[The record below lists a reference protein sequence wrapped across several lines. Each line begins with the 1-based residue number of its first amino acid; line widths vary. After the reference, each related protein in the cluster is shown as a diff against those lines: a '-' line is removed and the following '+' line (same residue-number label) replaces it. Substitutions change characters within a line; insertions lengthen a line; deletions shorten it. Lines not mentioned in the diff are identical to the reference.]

1 MKITTK
7 RLKQIIKEELE
18 KDLGES
24 KPVGSREMDS
34 TRMAAGLPVYKEVSQ
49 ELLDLASKIET
60 GEVADM
66 DAFLSEFMA
75 IQKILDAHGRAVP
88 DTSGQVHEAS
98 DQRFNADVE
107 AKKLRV
113 HARTVKNPK
122 RRAGIERLAQDIED
136 GTVSSW
142 PQYFAAMQIHKRPEK
157 A

>member
-7 RLKQIIKEELE
+7 QLKQIIKEELE

-34 TRMAAGLPVYKEVSQ
+34 TRMAAGLPVYKKVSQ

-75 IQKILDAHGRAVP
+75 IQKILDAHGRALP
-88 DTSGQVHEAS
+88 DTSGQVHERRS
-98 DQRFNADVE
+98 
-107 AKKLRV
+107 
-113 HARTVKNPK
+113 
-122 RRAGIERLAQDIED
+122 RRAR
-136 GTVSSW
+136 
-142 PQYFAAMQIHKRPEK
+142 RPVK
-157 A
+157 